1 MIKPSSVI
9 RIPTSLE
16 SFFTNWLLFLKPFH
30 GMTDRQ
36 ISLAA
41 QFLKVR
47 YELSKSISDEALLD
61 ENVMSDTTKKKVREA
76 CNVTPAFFQVL
87 MGDLRKHRFIED
99 GKINPKY
106 IPKLAPSQGI
116 FTLML
121 YFEIKDNQK
130 ENK

>member
-16 SFFTNWLLFLKPFH
+16 SFFTSWLLFLKPFH

-41 QFLKVR
+41 QLLKAR
-47 YELSKSISDEALLD
+47 FELSKSISNEELLD

-76 CNVTPAFFQVL
+76 CGVTPAFFQVL
-87 MGDLRKHRFIED
+87 MGDLKRHRFIED

-106 IPKLAPSQGI
+106 IPNITSSQTN

-121 YFEIKDNQK
+121 YFDFKNDK
-130 ENK
+130 

>member
-1 MIKPSSVI
+1 
-9 RIPTSLE
+9 
-16 SFFTNWLLFLKPFH
+16 
-30 GMTDRQ
+30 MTDRQ

-47 YELSKSISDEALLD
+47 YELSKSISDEALLE

-76 CNVTPAFFQVL
+76 CNVTPVFFQVL

-106 IPKLAPSQGI
+106 IPKIIPSQGN

-121 YFEIKDNQK
+121 YFDLKDNK
-130 ENK
+130 